1 MPLQLRRGTD
11 AQRSGVV
18 FAAGEL
24 IYVTDTDAL
33 YIGDG
38 ATVGGIAVANLSAS
52 DVRSISAGVLTGGS
66 HSGITFTPNG
76 DFLDAVVDPDLSNYQ
91 GVIRASAFNGTLV
104 DDSSTILIDA
114 VASKINL
121 DGTVKGNI
129 IPDANSAYDIG
140 SNSFKFRDLYLSGS
154 SLYLGSAQVTAV
166 GSAINL
172 PVGSTIAGVPIGT
185 GSGTGDGVVEG
196 NTYKISIAAEDSSLM
211 LNALT
216 ETVTASG
223 GFFGNLNG
231 NASGNHTGTFKGNI
245 IAGDDSIAFTAGT
258 KTFTGN
264 LTGNVIGDVT
274 GNVIG
279 NVDGDIKGSLFAE
292 TSTMLIDGTNGKIV
306 GDIENINT
314 DTEFYTGRTI
324 VLSGS
329 TQVGSVKA
337 GIRIETDGNADDAYD
352 LFTIEG
358 AKSDTESMSMVF
370 SRYRGTPESKLPLQ
384 NGDEILGMFW
394 FGADTDTA
402 PQLAAGIIAGVDAAP
417 SPGIVPGN
425 ISIAT
430 SNSSGVVTPAITIDS
445 RQVVEYAANVLTAG
459 GGSGQVNAGS
469 VATYLEVKVAG
480 VTYAMPLFAINP

>member
-245 IAGDDSIAFTAGT
+245 IAGDNSIAFTAGT

-292 TSTMLIDGTNGKIV
+292 TSTMLIDGINGKIV
-306 GDIENINT
+306 GDIDNNTVSTGNIFLTSN
-314 DTEFYTGRTI
+314 
-324 VLSGS
+324 
-329 TQVGSVKA
+329 
-337 GIRIETDGNADDAYD
+337 
-352 LFTIEG
+352 
-358 AKSDTESMSMVF
+358 
-370 SRYRGTPESKLPLQ
+370 
-384 NGDEILGMFW
+384 
-394 FGADTDTA
+394 
-402 PQLAAGIIAGVDAAP
+402 LAAGGIEIQTQGSLDDDYGLFDILSSHNGASPSGFTLTRTRGTIAAP
-417 SPGIVPGN
+417 TALSTNDSIFSFLFAGKSSTTIVPSVSIDAKLDGSVGTGTVPGKLVIVTADSAGTMTDRLTIDSKG
-425 ISIAT
+425 ISAFAGMVQLPT
-430 SNSSGVVTPAITIDS
+430 YADETAANAAVVTPVNGMMYYDS
-445 RQVVEYAANVLTAG
+445 GASKVKARQGGAWVVL
-459 GGSGQVNAGS
+459 Q
-469 VATYLEVKVAG
+469 
-480 VTYAMPLFAINP
+480 P